1 MNDSQLRASPSAS
14 ASSHSPTD
22 HRSHPVSILLVDDQ
36 PARLLSY
43 EAVLSGLGVNCV
55 RSLSGEEALVRVL
68 KQGQDLQR
76 AQEEGF
82 AVHLVKPVDGMQL
95 NKAIA
100 PAQEQRRWSS

>member
-1 MNDSQLRASPSAS
+1 MLPRAHPFPLIRRQITGPTLSAS
-14 ASSHSPTD
+14 CSWTT
-22 HRSHPVSILLVDDQ
+22 Q

-95 NKAIA
+95 NEAIA